1 MNAVQQ
7 AKMSPCHT
15 AFYFLPQ
22 RILRPDGIALHPLV
36 HPRDNLVNQ
45 LRQRILRDQPGQ
57 PLVPRVQPRDDL
69 LLLKLSCL
77 RAVEPFSFDRE

>member
-1 MNAVQQ
+1 MNAVRQ

-22 RILRPDGIALHPLV
+22 RILRANGIALHPLV
-36 HPRDNLVNQ
+36 HSRHNLINE
-45 LRQRILRDQPGQ
+45 LRQRLLRHEPRQ
-57 PLVPRVQPRDDL
+57 PLVSGVQPRDDL
-69 LLLKLSCL
+69 LLLKLPGL